1 MSAEP
6 SPPPTVHAGAVLL
19 GAAGVL
25 LRGPSG
31 AGKSALALALVD
43 RFRTRGRFAAVV
55 ADDRV
60 RLSVHHGRLVAR
72 APERL
77 AGLAERWGR
86 GILAVPHEEAC
97 VLRLVVDC
105 LDADALER
113 MPEAGAL
120 MVEISGV
127 TLPRQPV
134 PAREL
139 AVACPLVE
147 DALLAVSP

>member
-1 MSAEP
+1 MNGGPLP
-6 SPPPTVHAGAVLL
+6 SPTVHAGAVLL

-31 AGKSALALALVD
+31 AGKSALALALVE
-43 RFRTRGRFAAVV
+43 RFRGRGRFAALV

-60 RLSVHHGRLVAR
+60 QLSVHHGRLVAR

-77 AGLAERWGR
+77 AGLVERWGR
-86 GILAVPHEEAC
+86 GILSVPHEEAC

-105 LDADALER
+105 LDAEALER
-113 MPEAGAL
+113 MPEPGAL
-120 MVEISGV
+120 TVEIAGI

-134 PAREL
+134 PARQL
-139 AVACPLVE
+139 AFACPLVE
-147 DALLAVSP
+147 DALHAVFP